1 MNRDEIRALGVA
13 TDLATAADIFGLTRS
28 HAYELARHRP
38 DELPFR
44 VLRVGSRYKVPTSS
58 ILDALGPDVIDEIDW
73 RAKYDELLTQSRRWE
88 KRAKERA
95 AIIRQLTG
103 VADLDD
109 LPDTA

>member
-1 MNRDEIRALGVA
+1 MNRDEIRALGPV
-13 TDLATAADIFGLTRS
+13 TDLTTAAGVFGISRS
-28 HAYELARHRP
+28 KAHELARHRP

-58 ILDALGPDVIDEIDW
+58 ILDALGPEVVDEIDW
-73 RAKYDELLTQSRRWE
+73 KAKYDAVLAQSRKWE
-88 KRAKERA
+88 KRCRANA

>member
-58 ILDALGPDVIDEIDW
+58 ILDALGPEVIDEIDW
-73 RAKYDELLTQSRRWE
+73 KAKYEAVLAQSRKWE
-88 KRAKERA
+88 KRCRANA

-103 VADLDD
+103 VADLDN
-109 LPDTA
+109 LPDIA